1 MPMQHDNDGLT
12 NYFVLPKNAAMAP
25 KFITTEQAAR
35 RIGTT
40 ARYVQMLC
48 KEGKVKGAKK
58 FGGAWMVPAS
68 FKWEPQKPGP
78 KPTK

>member
-1 MPMQHDNDGLT
+1 MPQ
-12 NYFVLPKNAAMAP
+12 

-58 FGGAWMVPAS
+58 FGGAWMVPS
-68 FKWEPQKPGP
+68 GFKWTRQKPGP
-78 KPTK
+78 KPRSVQGGRNAR

>member
-1 MPMQHDNDGLT
+1 
-12 NYFVLPKNAAMAP
+12 MAQ

-48 KEGKVKGAKK
+48 KDGEVKGAKK
-58 FGGAWMVPAS
+58 FGGAWMVPS
-68 FKWEPQKPGP
+68 GFKWARQRPGP
-78 KPTK
+78 KPK